1 MIEMKEGSEMSG
13 PALKL
18 AGMTYQGFFRRYR
31 RLSGLSGTAREIGA
45 ELWSVYRLAIARI
58 PPNRP
63 SRRKSVPAVEARDLE
78 TKWRLVVAKAG
89 EFSTRGA
96 PVLIGTRSVATS
108 QLASRHLA
116 AAKLP
121 HVVLNAAQDK
131 AEADIIAAA
140 GQPGQITV
148 ATNMAGR
155 GTHIPLSEHP
165 IPNRGLALLVPVAH
179 DCPPPP
185 PQPA

>member
-1 MIEMKEGSEMSG
+1 MTSG
-13 PALKL
+13 
-18 AGMTYQGFFRRYR
+18 GFFGRYR
-31 RLSGLSGTAREIGA
+31 RLSGATGTAGEIGG

-63 SRRKSVPAVEARDLE
+63 SRRKSVPAVVARDLE
-78 TKWRLVVAKAG
+78 TKWRLVVAKAR
-89 EFSTRGA
+89 EFSTRGV

-121 HVVLNAAQDK
+121 HVVPNPAQDK

-148 ATNMAGR
+148 APNTAGR
-155 GTHIPLSEHP
+155 GA
-165 IPNRGLALLVPVAH
+165 AL
-179 DCPPPP
+179 
-185 PQPA
+185 